1 MGNNRKIN
9 ERRGRR
15 TYRGSS
21 SRISASVQ
29 QRLDAFPLKG
39 NSKTP
44 DVTAFN
50 TKLKE
55 DEFGGEK
62 FELEVQRLIN
72 ERKGNKKKRKR
83 AVVEDV

>member
-1 MGNNRKIN
+1 MSEEGG
-9 ERRGRR
+9 EL
-15 TYRGSS
+15 TEEAAV
-21 SRISASVQ
+21 ASVQ

-39 NSKTP
+39 KSKTP
-44 DVTAFN
+44 DITAFN
-50 TKLKE
+50 TKLKD